1 MSPLKGH
8 TFKEYFVFLGMP
20 FTTRLWIYIIF
31 ALIYLGCAFRV
42 LGTWRKHNSS
52 SRSPCA
58 QLVFVVFHSV
68 RSCTSYDV
76 ETMGEEPSL
85 AEQIIV
91 TGFVIFAFTVTVAY
105 TATLAAYLMVTQGA
119 VLYPTLASLFR
130 IPSTTVCT
138 YDSSADALLR
148 ELPVLNVKGI
158 NGTAVNIMD
167 ALGGSCDA
175 AVLVSSQSAKR
186 IN

>member
-1 MSPLKGH
+1 M
-8 TFKEYFVFLGMP
+8 
-20 FTTRLWIYIIF
+20 
-31 ALIYLGCAFRV
+31 
-42 LGTWRKHNSS
+42 
-52 SRSPCA
+52 
-58 QLVFVVFHSV
+58 
-68 RSCTSYDV
+68 
-76 ETMGEEPSL
+76 
-85 AEQIIV
+85 

-105 TATLAAYLMVTQGA
+105 TATLAAYLVVAQGA

-175 AVLVSSQSAKR
+175 AVLVSSHSAKR